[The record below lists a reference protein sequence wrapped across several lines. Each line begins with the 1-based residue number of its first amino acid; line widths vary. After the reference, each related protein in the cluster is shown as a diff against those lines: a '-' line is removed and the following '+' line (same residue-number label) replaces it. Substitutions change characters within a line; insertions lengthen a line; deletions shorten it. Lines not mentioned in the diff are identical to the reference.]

1 MSAPEIRVSTL
12 VRSPV
17 SATTVRRLASDVVRR
32 EKADLLSLSI
42 TFVGPARMRTLNR
55 EHLDKDRE
63 TDVIAFA
70 FRPSG
75 PSRPSRPSLVGDIYI
90 CPALAARAAK
100 EHGTTLKDEVRRL
113 VVHGV
118 LHVLGYD
125 HPEGAGRTK
134 SAMWKVQERYLAGP
148 GAG

>member
-1 MSAPEIRVSTL
+1 MSAPEIRVSAL
-12 VRSPV
+12 VRTPL
-17 SATTVRRLASDVVRR
+17 SAVRVRDLAAEVVRK
-32 EKADLLSLSI
+32 EKAPLHSLSI
-42 TFVGPARMRTLNR
+42 TFVGPTRMRSINR
-55 EHLDKDRE
+55 THLRRNAE

-125 HPEGAGRTK
+125 HPEGDGRTK